1 MEEKRIKI
9 PCNKKVRDYTIN
21 NLKKLCGLTV
31 SRAYEKFIEKGAISV
46 EESLAPDNRIEQ
58 LIKLINRFT
67 IPKSVPVR
75 PVDKRHMEQFRERW
89 KKHLESLPV
98 NNAADSK
105 PVYLIDAV
113 NRILKRRKS
122 RIQCTRIHLMW
133 HLDLQ
138 GEDHMIPEEIA
149 TAITKFGLSDWSD
162 VRPLIDNSQYN
173 IRISGNGTKEIE
185 QEEFLKAIEFIYQIP
200 NFHVDEG
207 MKERILNDIKVLQDF
222 FRDKLEDLCDD
233 CKDRFERSPLRILDC
248 KADADK
254 PYMADAPKITD
265 CLCEE
270 CQDHF
275 HKVQHFLTEAGVE
288 FELDARLVRG
298 LDYYTKTAF
307 EIKYPPLGAQSA
319 VAGGGRYDGLIEE
332 IGGNPTPAVGFA
344 TGLERVLLA
353 LEKQN
358 LLPEMDTKTD
368 AFVVALGEEAQG
380 AAFKLL
386 TKLRQAGLKAGMD
399 YAGRSMKA
407 QMKQANKANARFAL
421 IIGEDEVKEACVQ
434 LKDMEKSEQ
443 EKVSFDNIIEKLC
456 AEVKG

>member
-1 MEEKRIKI
+1 MLAM
-9 PCNKKVRDYTIN
+9 DLLGGLG
-21 NLKKLCGLTV
+21 LKDLKLSLN
-31 SRAYEKFIEKGAISV
+31 SV
-46 EESLAPDNRIEQ
+46 GC
-58 LIKLINRFT
+58 
-67 IPKSVPVR
+67 PKCR
-75 PVDKRHMEQFRERW
+75 PVYR
-89 KKHLESLPV
+89 
-98 NNAADSK
+98 
-105 PVYLIDAV
+105 
-113 NRILKRRKS
+113 
-122 RIQCTRIHLMW
+122 
-133 HLDLQ
+133 
-138 GEDHMIPEEIA
+138 
-149 TAITKFGLSDWSD
+149 
-162 VRPLIDNSQYN
+162 
-173 IRISGNGTKEIE
+173 
-185 QEEFLKAIEFIYQIP
+185 
-200 NFHVDEG
+200 
-207 MKERILNDIKVLQDF
+207 KVLQDF

-358 LLPEMDTKTD
+358 LLPEMDTQTD